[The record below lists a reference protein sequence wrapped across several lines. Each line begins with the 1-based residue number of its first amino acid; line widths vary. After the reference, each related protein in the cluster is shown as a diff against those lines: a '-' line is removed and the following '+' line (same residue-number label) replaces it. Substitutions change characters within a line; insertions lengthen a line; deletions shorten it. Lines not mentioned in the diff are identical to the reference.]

1 MALPRGTPRTLQSAT
16 PRTRRTGDLVSRLAT
31 LALTF
36 VALIGV
42 FEPGTLE
49 TLFWL
54 HLEVVVLGS
63 LLVVSSFVAR
73 SGGALVMQLLIAA
86 VAAPFIAGLA
96 LGSWVLASLLFSGGT
111 PAAMGEPLM
120 VATSVLLDEGL
131 FQGLEAFAQAVG
143 PGAGWL
149 VAGST
154 AFHVIVTVARHVFG
168 RLELARRDPPLEP
181 QARADAED
189 ALHPSALLLTRAFFQ
204 AGGLFV
210 ASLLTV
216 VPVALAV
223 VALDDRSP
231 WPSWLVIVGV
241 RLGLEAWRVAIDH
254 VDPEWVREKR
264 RLKPEGR
271 G

>member
-1 MALPRGTPRTLQSAT
+1 MELKPEGA
-16 PRTRRTGDLVSRLAT
+16 RRTKDFLSRIVG

-54 HLEVVVLGS
+54 HLEVVVLAS

-73 SGGALVMQLLIAA
+73 SGGALVMQLFIAA
-86 VAAPFIAGLA
+86 IAAPFIAVLA
-96 LGSWVLASLLFSGGT
+96 LGSWLLASLLFSGGG
-111 PAAMGEPLM
+111 PAATGEPLM
-120 VATSVLLDEGL
+120 AATTILLDEGL
-131 FQGLEAFAQAVG
+131 FHGLEAFAQAVG

-149 VAGST
+149 VAGS
-154 AFHVIVTVARHVFG
+154 ALFHVVVTVARHVFG
-168 RLELARRDPPLEP
+168 RMALARRDPPLEP
-181 QARADAED
+181 EARAAAED
-189 ALHPSALLLTRAFFQ
+189 ALQPSALLLSRAFFQ

-223 VALDDRSP
+223 VSLDDRAP

-241 RLGLEAWRVAIDH
+241 RLGLEVWRVVMDH
-254 VDPEWVREKR
+254 SDPEWVREKR
-264 RLKPEGR
+264 RLKRDGQR
-271 G
+271 